1 MILKLWI
8 PKTFIG
14 WWYLLFR
21 WKNFV
26 LHKEEIERALK
37 LVNNAYTAISAR
49 NAELY
54 EEKRH
59 LNKRIENLELIL
71 LNNKV

>member
-26 LHKEEIERALK
+26 LHKEEVQRDLKRTLRA
-37 LVNNAYTAISAR
+37 YEAISAR
-49 NAELY
+49 NNELY
-54 EEKRH
+54 TERRDLKEQ
-59 LNKRIENLELIL
+59 IE
-71 LNNKV
+71 